1 MTITVEQIKSILAG
15 TEENLRLLQ
24 EQPEYQALE
33 QSENFVTQ
41 NELGLADAIQ
51 ALSEVYQAITESE
64 CDLLISSPLMNQGD
78 SNLPKQ
84 RKLFREL
91 VG

>member
-24 EQPEYQALE
+24 EQQEYQALE

-64 CDLLISSPLMNQGD
+64 CDLVSAVVSSQLPPNGISH
-78 SNLPKQ
+78 
-84 RKLFREL
+84 
-91 VG
+91 

>member
-1 MTITVEQIKSILAG
+1 MTITVEQIKSIIAG
-15 TEENLRLLQ
+15 AEETLRLLQ
-24 EQPEYQALE
+24 NQPEYQE
-33 QSENFVTQ
+33 IESSEKFVTQ

-64 CDLLISSPLMNQGD
+64 CDLLISSLLIHQWD

>member
-24 EQPEYQALE
+24 KQPEYQALE
-33 QSENFVTQ
+33 QSENFVTP

-51 ALSEVYQAITESE
+51 ALSEVYGAIEQSE
-64 CDLLISSPLMNQGD
+64 CDSVSAVVSSQLPPSGISH
-78 SNLPKQ
+78 
-84 RKLFREL
+84 
-91 VG
+91 

>member
-1 MTITVEQIKSILAG
+1 MTITVEQIKSIIAG
-15 TEENLRLLQ
+15 AEENLRLLQ
-24 EQPEYQALE
+24 KQPEYQALE

-64 CDLLISSPLMNQGD
+64 CDLVNPPEPATD
-78 SNLPKQ
+78 SRDPFDL
-84 RKLFREL
+84 L
-91 VG
+91 GY

>member
-1 MTITVEQIKSILAG
+1 MLAAFLPAL
-15 TEENLRLLQ
+15 NQCCSVSLQ
-24 EQPEYQALE
+24 QL
-33 QSENFVTQ
+33 FLK
-41 NELGLADAIQ
+41 ELGLADAIQ